1 MTDIYIQMAEESEV
15 YYTFD
20 QDTSAS
26 VLVLPLPKT

>member
-1 MTDIYIQMAEESEV
+1 MTDIYIQMTEKSEV

-26 VLVLPLPKT
+26 ITIIMW